1 MRTIGLVGFFS
12 EKDIDENLKG
22 DGLLEKRFVL
32 STKPL
37 KVRSILHCGVN
48 VDG

>member
-1 MRTIGLVGFFS
+1 MRTISLVGFFS
-12 EKDIDENLKG
+12 EKGRHENFKR

-37 KVRSILHCGVN
+37 KVLSILHCGVN
-48 VDG
+48 ED